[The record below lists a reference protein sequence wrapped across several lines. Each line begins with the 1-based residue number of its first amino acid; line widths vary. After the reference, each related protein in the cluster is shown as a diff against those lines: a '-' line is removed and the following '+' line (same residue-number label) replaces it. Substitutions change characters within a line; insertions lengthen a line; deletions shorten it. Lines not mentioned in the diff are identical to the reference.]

1 MNPGEFSRLNRDKA
15 LDLLRVVKSVIRFFL
30 AVMERQY
37 ILKQEVRQER
47 HIKAYFRYRDDIF
60 LIARGGNG
68 NLGTLAKPGKH
79 VAISYKS
86 PHLIEG
92 WWCQVNLLFI

>member
-1 MNPGEFSRLNRDKA
+1 M
-15 LDLLRVVKSVIRFFL
+15 VKSETRFL

-37 ILKQEVRQER
+37 ILMQEVRQER

-68 NLGTLAKPGKH
+68 NLGTLAKHWKH
-79 VAISYKS
+79 GAISHMS
-86 PHLIEG
+86 PYLIEG
-92 WWCQVNLLFI
+92 WAVSSESVVYLVQGSTLKNSEKI